1 VSMDIDPRETEM
13 FAESLF
19 MLACQREAKNNEFR
33 KFQVRLCAV
42 YIGGL

>member
-1 VSMDIDPRETEM
+1 VTIDIDPRETEM

-19 MLACQREAKNNEFR
+19 TLACQREAKNDEFR

>member
-1 VSMDIDPRETEM
+1 
-13 FAESLF
+13 
-19 MLACQREAKNNEFR
+19 LACQREVKNNEFR

>member
-1 VSMDIDPRETEM
+1 MTIDIDPRETEM

-19 MLACQREAKNNEFR
+19 TLACQREAKNDEFR